1 METATVK
8 HIEQEQDD
16 YLHLMR
22 RHPCYN
28 PGAHNVFGRIH
39 LPVSPVCNIGCR
51 FCTRDCDGTTQRPG
65 MSRGVL
71 SPLEAVGLVER
82 ALALCPQITVVGVAG
97 PGESL
102 ASLHALAALSLVHQ
116 RFPGLIG
123 CLSTNGLALRK
134 YVRHLVGAGV
144 KTVSIT
150 VNSVDPAILE
160 RINAGVALKGRW
172 IAGRE
177 GAELL
182 IREQLAG
189 IGEAVGQGLIV
200 KTNAVLIPGINDRH
214 IGEIARAVS
223 AAGAGM
229 MNVIPLIPN
238 HELAHIPAPDCPM
251 LQEAREAAEA
261 HLPVFRHCRQC
272 RADACGIPGGKDLAG
287 ELYDRR
293 LETFS
298 HG

>member
-1 METATVK
+1 
-8 HIEQEQDD
+8 
-16 YLHLMR
+16 L
-22 RHPCYN
+22 
-28 PGAHNVFGRIH
+28 
-39 LPVSPVCNIGCR
+39 
-51 FCTRDCDGTTQRPG
+51 
-65 MSRGVL
+65 L
-71 SPLEAVGLVER
+71 SPLEEVCLVER
-82 ALALCPQITVVGVAG
+82 AVKICPQITVVGVAG

-123 CLSTNGLALRK
+123 CLSTNGLQLRK
-134 YVRHLVGAGV
+134 YVRQIVGAGV
-144 KTVSIT
+144 KTVSVT
-150 VNSVDPAILE
+150 VNAVDLVILE

-177 GAELL
+177 GAKLL

-189 IGEAVGQGLIV
+189 IGEAVGHGLIV
-200 KTNAVLIPGINDRH
+200 KTNAVLIPGINDHH
-214 IGEIARAVS
+214 IGELARAVS
-223 AAGAGM
+223 GAGAGM

-238 HELAHIPAPDCPM
+238 HELAHIPAPDCSM
-251 LQEAREAAEA
+251 LQEARAAAEA

-272 RADACGIPGGKDLAG
+272 RADACGIPGGKDLADQ
-287 ELYDRR
+287 LYDRR

>member
-1 METATVK
+1 MKTGTVK
-8 HIEQEQDD
+8 QFEKGRDD
-16 YLHLMR
+16 YHHLVR

-39 LPVSPVCNIGCR
+39 LPVSPACNIGCR
-51 FCTRDCDGTTQRPG
+51 FCIRAFDATTQRPG
-65 MSRGVL
+65 VSRGVL

-123 CLSTNGLALRK
+123 CLSTNGLQLRK
-134 YVRHLVGAGV
+134 YVGQLVDAGV
-144 KTVSIT
+144 RTVSVT
-150 VNSVDPAILE
+150 VNAVDPAILE
-160 RINAGVALKGRW
+160 RINAGISLKGRW

-189 IGEAVGQGLIV
+189 IGEAVVQGLIV
-200 KTNAVLIPGINDRH
+200 KTNAVLIPGINDDH
-214 IGEIARAVS
+214 VGQIARVVS
-223 AAGAGM
+223 GAGAGM

-238 HELAHIPAPDCPM
+238 HELAHIPAPDCEM
-251 LQEAREAAEA
+251 LREARAAAEV

-272 RADACGIPGGKDLAG
+272 RADACGIPGGKDLAD